1 MFSTH
6 WLLSLTVLLAAMAGN
21 RLAAKEEWEQAEA
34 PPLVSQLVV
43 DRDAKTYGFLAE
55 GARGPGVRNARWG
68 LQVDGKVLWSSDAT
82 AADWQGPDDGHVT
95 PAAPASMVLR
105 FDRPKLEW
113 TVRWSMLAENG
124 VGVVSLTIKNLGPE
138 SVSLG
143 KCYLADTSEENGL
156 LDLGGNASATVVLAS
171 SGWSAPGRVQRVT
184 ALHTSRTVAQLYNP
198 TSQTAL
204 QAGFLTFDRAN
215 TLHQVEWNQARLR
228 PVLRSYCDFEGFA
241 LAAGAEMAGETLTLE
256 LSRNPLISLTHWA
269 DRAAEHYRPRIWQ
282 NAPAGWVG
290 WAWVDPFNVKCYE
303 DMVRRNAAAIEKKLA
318 GLGVKYVWV
327 SLGNIGGRTE
337 MPGNWLD
344 WNAVNFPSGR
354 ERLVADLRQHGLT
367 LGLWMAPF
375 WLSDYTDPEVRKPLW
390 PALLQLNGQP
400 ALACKGWSYGIGR
413 FLPPP
418 QRPKMY
424 GLDPTDPRTEQ
435 FLRRVL
441 ATYRQWGVRWYMM
454 DFVDSASGSTPGN
467 WPYNGYHDRRLVR
480 GPEVYR
486 RGMRILREA
495 AGEDTYLLAST
506 GPTFQNVGLADAV
519 RTGNDYGDGRPL
531 TRQSGFYPATFV
543 INKPSFWTAYQLTLD
558 GLAANF
564 FIHRKLCL
572 ADSASVLTL
581 DKPCPLADAQIA
593 ATIFG
598 INGGPMMLGDD
609 VDRMSDERLPLVRK
623 CLPRLPECAVPLDLF
638 ETPAPDH
645 PHCFAL
651 TCRTAWDQWRLL
663 ALFNSGREPLRKTVS
678 FRELGL
684 DPARRCLVWDFWN
697 EQYLGVA
704 RDQVSLTVPAGSV
717 KLLRIA
723 PARAHPWLLSTD
735 MHVRQGQ
742 AEITACNWDE
752 KTGTLSIT
760 ASRPTGH
767 RGVVFIW
774 SPPGLEIVEPRG
786 LWIAKDGNDKS
797 LVIRADVQFG
807 AEASAAV
814 KVRFRPLPGAE
825 Q

>member
-1 MFSTH
+1 
-6 WLLSLTVLLAAMAGN
+6 
-21 RLAAKEEWEQAEA
+21 
-34 PPLVSQLVV
+34 
-43 DRDAKTYGFLAE
+43 
-55 GARGPGVRNARWG
+55 
-68 LQVDGKVLWSSDAT
+68 
-82 AADWQGPDDGHVT
+82 
-95 PAAPASMVLR
+95 
-105 FDRPKLEW
+105 
-113 TVRWSMLAENG
+113 
-124 VGVVSLTIKNLGPE
+124 
-138 SVSLG
+138 
-143 KCYLADTSEENGL
+143 
-156 LDLGGNASATVVLAS
+156 
-171 SGWSAPGRVQRVT
+171 
-184 ALHTSRTVAQLYNP
+184 
-198 TSQTAL
+198 
-204 QAGFLTFDRAN
+204 
-215 TLHQVEWNQARLR
+215 
-228 PVLRSYCDFEGFA
+228 
-241 LAAGAEMAGETLTLE
+241 
-256 LSRNPLISLTHWA
+256 
-269 DRAAEHYRPRIWQ
+269 
-282 NAPAGWVG
+282 
-290 WAWVDPFNVKCYE
+290 
-303 DMVRRNAAAIEKKLA
+303 
-318 GLGVKYVWV
+318 
-327 SLGNIGGRTE
+327 
-337 MPGNWLD
+337 
-344 WNAVNFPSGR
+344 
-354 ERLVADLRQHGLT
+354 
-367 LGLWMAPF
+367 
-375 WLSDYTDPEVRKPLW
+375 
-390 PALLQLNGQP
+390 
-400 ALACKGWSYGIGR
+400 
-413 FLPPP
+413 
-418 QRPKMY
+418 MY

-454 DFVDSASGSTPGN
+454 DFVDSTSGSTPGN

-723 PARAHPWLLSTD
+723 PPGPILGCCRPTCTSGRARRRSPRA
-735 MHVRQGQ
+735 
-742 AEITACNWDE
+742 
-752 KTGTLSIT
+752 TGTRRPGHFPSPPAGPRGIAGSSSSGRRRDSRSSNRAAYGSPRT
-760 ASRPTGH
+760 AMTNRSSSAPMFNSGQRPAPRSRSVSGRCPARSSDTEHRIFRAALRLRRPVTGEAIEPDTSRPITTGPVAPV
-767 RGVVFIW
+767 RRQVARFNTLPVVTW
-774 SPPGLEIVEPRG
+774 NYRKL
-786 LWIAKDGNDKS
+786 
-797 LVIRADVQFG
+797 
-807 AEASAAV
+807 AV
-814 KVRFRPLPGAE
+814 DIIFRL
-825 Q
+825 